1 MNQRCKPT
9 PEQIEL
15 EIVRLKAV
23 HPQVPTHSFF
33 GDDNRAAI
41 DAQIRVLEEGMSL
54 DEVHEAFGELTEEGD
69 FSQNTLDCAL
79 TAHDWLNGYL
89 AADEASPAFGWEGIA
104 R

>member
-1 MNQRCKPT
+1 MNQRSKPT

-15 EIVRLKAV
+15 EIARLKAV

-54 DEVHEAFGELTEEGD
+54 DGGA
-69 FSQNTLDCAL
+69 
-79 TAHDWLNGYL
+79 
-89 AADEASPAFGWEGIA
+89 
-104 R
+104 

>member
-1 MNQRCKPT
+1 MSTTKPT
-9 PEQIEL
+9 SEQIAA
-15 EIVRLKAV
+15 EIALLQAV
-23 HPQVPTHSFF
+23 HPKVPTHSFF

-41 DAQIRVLEEGMSL
+41 DAQIRVLQERMSL
-54 DEVHEAFGELTEEGD
+54 DEVHDTFGKLTADGN

-79 TAHDWLNGYL
+79 TAHDWLNGDL